1 MEHVA
6 CYLKDIHFN
15 KKSGRFVF
23 RHQDIQKY
31 LFFQDGALIHAKT
44 NQKKELL
51 GEVLFRLGKISKEDF
66 KNIDEYITPGKN
78 LGESLIKKGLISR
91 KDLND
96 GLAYQMRE
104 ITLNIFPFFEGELG
118 FQEIEEFLDKALE
131 TKIDVASL
139 IEDGIRRMKF
149 HASMR
154 DILAARVPFPKNRE
168 FFYRLTEDERDVLGL
183 VDGTSMTEKLLNT
196 SKMSEELFWKSVFL
210 LYGLDLIGLK
220 EEESAAEDKK
230 KDEGDEIIKK
240 KEDIKKKIEDVINM
254 SERLSRMNYYQ
265 ILDVSSSSSKEE
277 IKRSY
282 FRLARAY
289 HPDLFDQELAQDVKQ
304 KIEEVFASITKAYR
318 ILSDEVDRR
327 VYDSK
332 MESVSPE
339 NKKDVVKEA
348 EIKFRKGK
356 TLYDRGMYEDAMVL
370 LEEATRLMKEKGS
383 YFLLL
388 ALTESKIPAYHKR
401 AEEHFTRA
409 IKLDPWNPE
418 AHLGLG
424 LLYKKSGLTVKARK
438 RFERA
443 LSLDPD
449 HPIARK
455 ELGVTKKEKKKMG
468 LKGILSMNIFGKKKK

>member
-15 KKSGRFVF
+15 KKSGRLVF

-44 NQKKELL
+44 NQKQELL

-66 KNIDEYITPGKN
+66 KRIDEYIKPGES

-91 KDLND
+91 KDLID
-96 GLAYQMRE
+96 GLVCQMRE
-104 ITLNIFPFFEGELG
+104 VTLNIFPFFEGELS
-118 FQEIEEFLDKALE
+118 FQEIDEFLDKAQDE
-131 TKIDVASL
+131 KIDVAAL

-149 HASMR
+149 HPSLE
-154 DILAARVPFPKNRE
+154 DILAARVPFPKNKE
-168 FFYRLTEDERDVLGL
+168 FFYRLTEDERDVLRH
-183 VDGTSMTEKLLNT
+183 VDGTSVTEKLLDE
-196 SKMSEELFWKSVFL
+196 SKMSPEVFWKSLFL
-210 LYGLDLIGLK
+210 FYCLDLIDL
-220 EEESAAEDKK
+220 EEEKELTVEEKK
-230 KDEGDEIIKK
+230 KGEADEDVRR
-240 KEDIKKKIEDVINM
+240 KIEEVIKLNE
-254 SERLSRMNYYQ
+254 SLSRMNYYQ
-265 ILDVSSSSSKEE
+265 ILNVPPSSSKEE
-277 IKRSY
+277 IKKSY
-282 FRLARAY
+282 FKLARTY
-289 HPDLFDQELAQDVKQ
+289 HPDLFDQAFSQDMKQ

-318 ILSDEVDRR
+318 TISDDAERR

-339 NKKDVVKEA
+339 RKKDAVKDA
-348 EIKFRKGK
+348 EIKFRQGK
-356 TLYDRGMYEDAMVL
+356 TLYNRGMYEDAMVL
-370 LEEATRLMKEKGS
+370 LEEATRLIKEKGS

-401 AEEHFTRA
+401 AEEHFMRA

-418 AHLGLG
+418 AHVGLG
-424 LLYKKSGLTVKARK
+424 LLYKKSGLTVKAKK

-449 HPIARK
+449 HLIASK
-455 ELGVTKKEKKKMG
+455 ESSLPKKGKKKMG
-468 LKGILSMNIFGKKKK
+468 LKGILSMDIFGKKKK